1 MKTRSIFWIAL
12 AGVFLVML
20 PSCGRKAEA
29 AAEYNDKIIARQLA
43 VINAFE
49 LMDSTLRDTAAS
61 VDRIDYA
68 YLSLNTKIKEAK
80 LALDSIGSFQQDP
93 SLQLSAKALFVDY
106 EMLIENEYRTLSD
119 IHRID
124 IELVTSAVA
133 DSANAA
139 AQRVLEKT
147 KEIQEKF
154 VKAQDEF
161 GKKYNLI
168 FE

>member
-1 MKTRSIFWIAL
+1 MKTRSLLWI
-12 AGVFLVML
+12 VFLGTSLLVL
-20 PSCGRKAEA
+20 AACGRKAEA
-29 AAEYNDKIIARQLA
+29 AAEYNDKIISRQLS
-43 VINAFE
+43 IIKAFE
-49 LMDSTLRDTAAS
+49 LMDSTLRDTSAS

-68 YLSLNTKIKEAK
+68 YLNLNSKIKEAR

-93 SLQLSAKALFVDY
+93 SFQLSAKELFEAY
-106 EMLIENEYRTLSD
+106 EMLIEEEYRTLSD

-124 IELVTSAVA
+124 SELVTEAVA